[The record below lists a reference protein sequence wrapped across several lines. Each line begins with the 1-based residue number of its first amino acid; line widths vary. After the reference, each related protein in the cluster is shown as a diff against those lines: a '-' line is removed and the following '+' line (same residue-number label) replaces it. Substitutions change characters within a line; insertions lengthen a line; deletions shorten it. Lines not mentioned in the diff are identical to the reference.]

1 MAHDDDDTTPST
13 DNPDNVTPSADGGR
27 GDALARR
34 QQAAGEEPEET
45 LEERLRREGAAG
57 LNVAVKEWV
66 WVSTLGI
73 YMNRADPSI
82 VLRKDAFND
91 KFRYLKPEAYSLT
104 NFLHRRYQNTILKP
118 DRVVYRPNQ
127 GEFLKAGR
135 EWNLWRPSEIVS
147 QEGDTTMWDG
157 QLAHLF
163 PDQKQRD
170 HLLDW
175 LAGVL
180 QRLEVKPLHALL
192 LIGAEQGTGKSWVL
206 RVLAKLIGD
215 ANWRPLTQDIL
226 ASGFTGW
233 AMRTKLVTVEELRS
247 VSKSE
252 LANKLHPWITQKEMS
267 VNEKNLPS
275 FILDQVIAFVF
286 MSNRL
291 DAIRVD
297 NSDRRYLV
305 LKTEARPHP
314 GGDAYYTRLYD
325 LLEDKAALGAILHQL
340 MTRNLKGYN
349 ICGRAP
355 ETAAKDE
362 LKKATASDLVK
373 WIAENSGE
381 TPWSYKAVTLK
392 EIEDEVPQRIRVGT
406 GHIIE
411 AMEQSGYW
419 ACPKQIQP
427 GGRGGKKLRVWLHP
441 SVEGRE
447 ALAPAQVQRLYV
459 DERPEKYSAEGRLRL
474 VLDTEL
480 E

>member
-1 MAHDDDDTTPST
+1 MNTDDDNETI
-13 DNPDNVTPSADGGR
+13 PSADNNTTPDDHK
-27 GDALARR
+27 GDALKRR
-34 QQAAGEEPEET
+34 HKQGEPEET
-45 LEERLRREGAAG
+45 MEERLRREGAAG
-57 LNVAVKEWV
+57 LNIAIKEWV

-127 GEFLKAGR
+127 GEFLKASR
-135 EWNLWRPSEIVS
+135 EWNLWRPSEIVA

-163 PDQKQRD
+163 PDDKQRG

-180 QRLEVKPLHALL
+180 QRLGVKPLHALL

-233 AMRTKLVTVEELRS
+233 AMRTKLVTVEELRTLGRA
-247 VSKSE
+247 E
-252 LANKLHPWITQKEMS
+252 LANKLHPWITQQEMS

-275 FILDQVIAFVF
+275 FILDQVIAFAF

-314 GGDAYYTRLYD
+314 GGDAYYMRLYD
-325 LLEDKAALGAILHQL
+325 LLNDKAALGAILHQL
-340 MTRNLKGYN
+340 MTRDLKGYN

-362 LKKATASDLVK
+362 LKRATASDLVK
-373 WIAENSGE
+373 WMAENSGE
-381 TPWSYKAVTLK
+381 TPYCYQAVTLK
-392 EIEDEVPQRIRVGT
+392 EIEEAMPRHIRCST
-406 GHIIE
+406 GQIIE

-419 ACPKQIQP
+419 ACPKQIRP
-427 GGRGGKKLRVWLHP
+427 GGAKAKKKRVWLHP
-441 SVEGRE
+441 GVEGRAE
-447 ALAPAQVQRLYV
+447 LAPIQVQQLYV
-459 DERPEKYSAEGRLRL
+459 SERPEKYDPATMFRL
-474 VLDTEL
+474 VMETDLG
-480 E
+480 

>member
-1 MAHDDDDTTPST
+1 
-13 DNPDNVTPSADGGR
+13 
-27 GDALARR
+27 
-34 QQAAGEEPEET
+34 
-45 LEERLRREGAAG
+45 

-135 EWNLWRPSEIVS
+135 EWNLWRPSEIVA

-180 QRLEVKPLHALL
+180 QRLGVKPLHALL

-233 AMRTKLVTVEELRS
+233 AMRTKLVTVEELRTLGRA
-247 VSKSE
+247 E
-252 LANKLHPWITQKEMS
+252 LANKLHPWITQQEMS

-275 FILDQVIAFVF
+275 FILDQVIAFAF

-314 GGDAYYTRLYD
+314 GGIPYYIRLYD
-325 LLEDKAALGAILHQL
+325 LLNNKAALGAILHQL
-340 MTRNLKGYN
+340 MTRDLRGYN

-362 LKKATASDLVK
+362 LKRATASDLVK
-373 WIAENSGE
+373 WMAENSDE
-381 TPWSYKAVTLK
+381 EPYSYKAVTLK
-392 EIEDEVPQRIRVGT
+392 EIEEAMPRHIRCST
-406 GHIIE
+406 GQIIE
-411 AMEQSGYW
+411 AMEQSGYYSF
-419 ACPKQIQP
+419 PKQIRP
-427 GGRGGKKLRVWLHP
+427 GGAEAKKKRVWLNP

-447 ALAPAQVQRLYV
+447 ALAPIRVQQLYV
-459 DERPEKYSAEGRLRL
+459 RERPEKYDPATGLCL
-474 VLDTEL
+474 VKKTKL